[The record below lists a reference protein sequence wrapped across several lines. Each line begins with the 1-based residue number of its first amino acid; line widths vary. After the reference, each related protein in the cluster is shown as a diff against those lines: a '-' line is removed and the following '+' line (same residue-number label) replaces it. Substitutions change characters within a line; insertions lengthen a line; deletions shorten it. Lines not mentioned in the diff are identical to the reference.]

1 MSAFTNSPSGSAPLT
16 AVDPSVRMSRLDDG
30 LTVITEQMPGSLS
43 VTTGIWVG
51 VGSRDEEGAQS
62 GCSHFLEHLLF
73 KGTAERGALEIA
85 QTIDAVGG
93 EMNAYTTKEYTT
105 FYTRTVAEDAAL
117 SLGILCDILSRPTLA
132 ESDVDSERKVILEE
146 IAMRADEPGDLVHDV
161 IHESLYPSHGLG
173 RDTAGTV
180 ETVEATSGDHIRAFM
195 DATYVPGTIVVAAA
209 GAVDHDA
216 TVAAVRESLRRPSG
230 AGIPVRRGPAAPV
243 IGCTV
248 VEEDT
253 EQAHLVVALPGLS
266 RNDPDRFALSVLD
279 HVLGGGMSSR
289 LFHEIREQRGLA
301 YSVYSYRAAYEDTGF
316 FGIYAGTAPQRAT
329 EVLDLIAAEL
339 DRMRADGLTDLELSR
354 AKGSVRG
361 ATALGLEDSGSRMS
375 RIGRSQLLM
384 GEVQPVE
391 ELLRR
396 TDSVTQSDVS
406 RVAERILSGVAALAV
421 VGPFSGDE
429 FAGHRFAG

>member
-1 MSAFTNSPSGSAPLT
+1 ML
-16 AVDPSVRMSRLDDG
+16 
-30 LTVITEQMPGSLS
+30 
-43 VTTGIWVG
+43 
-51 VGSRDEEGAQS
+51 
-62 GCSHFLEHLLF
+62 
-73 KGTAERGALEIA
+73 
-85 QTIDAVGG
+85 
-93 EMNAYTTKEYTT
+93 
-105 FYTRTVAEDAAL
+105 
-117 SLGILCDILSRPTLA
+117 
-132 ESDVDSERKVILEE
+132 
-146 IAMRADEPGDLVHDV
+146 
-161 IHESLYPSHGLG
+161 
-173 RDTAGTV
+173 

-230 AGIPVRRGPAAPV
+230 AGIPVRRGPSAPV